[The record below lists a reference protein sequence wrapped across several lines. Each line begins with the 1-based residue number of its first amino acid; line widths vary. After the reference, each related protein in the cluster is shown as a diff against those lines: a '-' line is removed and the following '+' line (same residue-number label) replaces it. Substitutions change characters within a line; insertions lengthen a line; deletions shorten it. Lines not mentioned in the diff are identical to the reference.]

1 MEITREELQQMIT
14 GAVESAVH
22 RTMQR
27 MMRTQLPDRE
37 NKWLSI
43 DDAIEYLSSEGCI
56 ITKSTLYK
64 KLSAGDIP
72 YRKPGR
78 RVALQISD
86 LNKFAA
92 EYPTQ
97 KSNSNVEHLLVQ
109 SARAKL
115 KRQAKNG

>member
-1 MEITREELQQMIT
+1 MEITKEELQQMIT

-22 RTMQR
+22 STIQR
-27 MMRTQLPDRE
+27 IMRTKLSTQE

-43 DDAIEYLSSEGCI
+43 DDALEYLSSEGCI

-64 KLSAGDIP
+64 KLSAGEIP

-78 RVALQISD
+78 RVALRISD
-86 LNKFAA
+86 LNKFVS

-97 KSNSNVEHLLVQ
+97 KSNLEAAKLLVR
-109 SARAKL
+109 SARTKL

>member
-1 MEITREELQQMIT
+1 MEITREELQQLIT

-22 RTMQR
+22 STIQR
-27 MMRTQLPDRE
+27 IMRTQLPDQQ

-43 DDAIEYLSSEGCI
+43 DDAVEYLSSEGCI
-56 ITKSTLYK
+56 LTKSTLYK
-64 KLSAGDIP
+64 KLSAGEIP

-78 RVALQISD
+78 RVALRIAD
-86 LNKFAA
+86 LHKFAS
-92 EYPTQ
+92 EYPVRR
-97 KSNSNVEHLLVQ
+97 SNAESEQLLIR